1 MDLNQLKPDSPFDF
15 DQGRLRPKPAPNAGP
30 PSFAFRPQRQPMF
43 WAALAYALGI
53 VAGNYA
59 WRPASWWIVAC
70 VAFVCASAFFLQ
82 RRTSCGH
89 TSFGRIWLAVSLA
102 LGALFLAGALHI
114 QLRGAATVFDNS
126 IQPFTDG
133 SEVTI
138 VGHVTSDGR
147 IRAGSFGELRQSAD
161 VEVESVETGAGQRSP
176 VHSGIRLSVYSPRA
190 ARTRP
195 PKTVISESVIPEAVI
210 PATVT
215 EDNPSSSPSYSAP
228 MRILH
233 YGERIRFSGRLKPPR
248 NFRNPGAFD
257 YEGYLASNGIAA
269 LGSVKAE
276 NIEFLPGFTGSRIQ
290 SWRARIHSSIVA
302 KVHQLWPPREAA
314 LIDAMVIGEGA
325 FIDRDTRADFQRSGT
340 YHILVVSGMNV
351 SILAFV
357 VFWTLRRLRIGEI
370 PATLAT
376 VAFCV
381 AYAFLT
387 EVGAPVW
394 RATLMCT
401 IYLATRLL
409 YRDRSMI
416 NALGAAALGLLVFDP
431 RQLFAAS
438 FQMTFV
444 CVLIVAAIGRPMLER
459 TSQLYKRALAH
470 WDSANYGETL
480 PPRVAQ
486 FRVDLRFVASHLAPF
501 MGEKS
506 SFTLVRVAARVSL
519 RIFELLFIS
528 AIMQMGLALPMAF
541 YFHRATTLGLP
552 ANLAVVPLTGI
563 MMPAAVLAVG
573 LGYISP
579 LLAKIPALVTS
590 ATLEAIA
597 GTVHGLGGMRLAD
610 LRVATPS
617 IIMMA
622 VAASALAA
630 AMLLARRRPAFA
642 LAGLLAILA
651 AALTLAFI
659 PPTPQAR
666 AGVLE
671 VTSIDVGEGD
681 STLLVMPLGTTLLV
695 DAGGPIGDGSSQLDF
710 GEDVVSPY
718 LWSRGISRL
727 DAVAITHGHSDH
739 IGGMPAVLKNFRPRE
754 LWVGLL
760 PPSAALENVIATAE
774 KLNIKV
780 VRHWEGDE
788 FSMGGATVSVLFPP
802 RDWPVGPKPSNNDS
816 MVLQVSMEKINNPQP
831 EDTPGSAGN
840 VSVLLEGDAQTQVE
854 RRVAALHHPKVDLLR
869 VGHHGSS
876 NATTPELLAVAK
888 PRFAVIS
895 VGFRNPFKLPR
906 MDVLARLEKSGARV
920 YRTDV
925 DGAVT
930 FYLDRHGVTPSP
942 AVLQY

>member
-1 MDLNQLKPDSPFDF
+1 MELTQPKPDS
-15 DQGRLRPKPAPNAGP
+15 RSPKPTPAGP
-30 PSFAFRPQRQPMF
+30 PTFAFRPQRQPMF

-53 VAGNYA
+53 VVGFYA
-59 WRPASWWIVAC
+59 WRPASWWIVGCA
-70 VAFVCASAFFLQ
+70 AFVAASAYFLE
-82 RRTSCGH
+82 RRS
-89 TSFGRIWLAVSLA
+89 WLAGSLA

-114 QLRGAATVFDNS
+114 QLRGAATAFDNS

-133 SEVTI
+133 SEVNI
-138 VGHVTSDGR
+138 VAHVTADGR
-147 IRAGSFGELRQSAD
+147 IRPGSFGELRQSAD
-161 VEVESVETGAGQRSP
+161 VEAESVATDAGQPLS
-176 VHSGIRLSVYSPRA
+176 VHSGIRLSIYGPHVYSPHVAKTRA
-190 ARTRP
+190 LDSLTD
-195 PKTVISESVIPEAVI
+195 
-210 PATVT
+210 
-215 EDNPSSSPSYSAP
+215 DNPSSIPPDSIP

-233 YGERIRFSGRLKPPR
+233 YGERIRFSARLKPPR

-257 YEGYLASNGIAA
+257 YQGYLAANGIAA

-276 NIEFLPGFTGSRIQ
+276 NIEFLPGFAGSRVQ

-302 KVHQLWPPREAA
+302 KVHQLWSPREAA

-357 VFWTLRRLRIGEI
+357 VFWTLRRLRLGEI

-409 YRDRSMI
+409 YRDRAMI

-431 RQLFAAS
+431 RQLFTAS

-459 TSQLYKRALAH
+459 TSQLYKQALAH
-470 WDSANYGETL
+470 WDSANYGELL
-480 PPRVAQ
+480 PPRVLQ
-486 FRVDLRFVASHLAPF
+486 FRVDLRFIASHLAPF
-501 MGEKS
+501 IGEKAA
-506 SFTLVRVAARVSL
+506 FLLVRVGARLSL
-519 RIFELLFIS
+519 RVFELLFIS

-563 MMPAAVLAVG
+563 MMPAAVLALA
-573 LGYISP
+573 LGYLSP
-579 LLAKIPALVTS
+579 LLAKIPVLITS

-597 GTVHGLGGMRLAD
+597 GTVHGLGGLRLAD

-617 IIMMA
+617 IVMMA
-622 VAASALAA
+622 VAASALAG
-630 AMLLARRRPAFA
+630 AMLLARRRTAFA
-642 LAGLLAILA
+642 LGGLLAILA
-651 AALTLAFI
+651 AAVTLAFI

-666 AGVLE
+666 DGVLE

-681 STLLVMPLGTTLLV
+681 STLLVMPQGATLLI

-739 IGGMPAVLKNFRPRE
+739 IGGMPAVLRNFRPRE

-760 PPSAALENVIATAE
+760 PPSAALDNVIATAE
-774 KLNIKV
+774 KLNVKV

-788 FSMGGATVSVLFPP
+788 FAMGGATVSVLFPP

-816 MVLQVSMEKINNPQP
+816 MVLQVSLAKINNPQGGGP
-831 EDTPGSAGN
+831 PGSAGD
-840 VSVLLEGDAQTQVE
+840 VSVLLEGDAQAQVE
-854 RRVAALHHPKVDLLR
+854 RRVAALHQPKVDLLR

-876 NATTPELLAVAK
+876 NATTPELLAAAK
-888 PRFAVIS
+888 PTFAVIS
-895 VGFRNPFKLPR
+895 VGFRNPFGLPR
-906 MDVLARLEKSGARV
+906 MDVLTRLEKSGARV